1 MKVYLV
7 IDDWKREEEHEI
19 TVVGVFQNRE
29 DAEITLADQIKEIR
43 EAPNA
48 TEFDTVE
55 EREGD
60 YYEAW
65 NDGYYSDA
73 YDHIYIEEQEV
84 K

>member
-7 IDDWKREEEHEI
+7 IDDWKREKEHGV
-19 TVVGVFQNRE
+19 TVVGVFQNRK
-29 DAEITLADQIKEIR
+29 DAEITLADRIEDVKEN
-43 EAPNA
+43 PSA

-65 NDGYYSDA
+65 DDGYYLDA

-84 K
+84 I